1 MESCYIIINKGEYY
15 ERPREAYR
23 LCLVK
28 VQLGQ
33 RLATSPI
40 LNSTFREV
48 TNSVNNG
55 AQLYFYI
62 YLH

>member
-1 MESCYIIINKGEYY
+1 MSAPSK
-15 ERPREAYR
+15 AYR
-23 LCLVK
+23 FLLVK

-48 TNSVNNG
+48 TN
-55 AQLYFYI
+55 
-62 YLH
+62 